1 MFSQPLKREQI
12 HLHLVYKSVFR
23 TQKYLRKS
31 SIKSAWM
38 GCKYYSL
45 VEEIVSPSFSLNM
58 LGENK
63 VILAANP

>member
-1 MFSQPLKREQI
+1 
-12 HLHLVYKSVFR
+12 
-23 TQKYLRKS
+23 
-31 SIKSAWM
+31 M